1 MRPVLLAMLMAVAL
15 LWPAVVSAD
24 VETGDKPEFSVTT
37 LDGDELDS
45 KELRGKVVLVD
56 FWATWCD
63 PCTES
68 FPFYSQLAA
77 DYSGDLVVV
86 AVSLDSDKEKVRE
99 FLKGR
104 DVAFDV
110 VWQKKHPAARQFGP
124 QTFPTSYLIDR
135 KGVVRHVHPGFDEE
149 TQKETEAQIEALVEE
164 R

>member
-1 MRPVLLAMLMAVAL
+1 MRTTFFAMLAAVTL
-15 LWPAVVSAD
+15 LWPAVLWAGVD
-24 VETGDKPEFSVTT
+24 TGDAPAFSVTT
-37 LDGDELDS
+37 LDGDDLSSES
-45 KELRGKVVLVD
+45 LRGKVVLVD

-63 PCTES
+63 PCTKS
-68 FPFYSQLAA
+68 FPFYSNLAA
-77 DYSGDLVVV
+77 EYSGELVVI

-104 DVAFDV
+104 DVGFEV
-110 VWQKKHPAARQFGP
+110 VWQKKHAAARVFGP